1 MKPKISSFPE
11 VLPSERFHNS
21 AGYSRMGR
29 TFPQFSKP
37 QQGRQGCILAPA
49 PVSLKKNYIKDKII
63 KCVPKHKFI
72 AWRE

>member
-1 MKPKISSFPE
+1 MI
-11 VLPSERFHNS
+11 
-21 AGYSRMGR
+21 
-29 TFPQFSKP
+29 PQLSKP
-37 QQGRQGCILAPA
+37 QQGGQASDSIVQRATAGGGFRGPA